1 MLTLNNFSLEE
12 RLRDTHTE
20 SRKARTRRT
29 SSNNLNCLD
38 ELRRVY
44 NGSKIKCH
52 TTRNKSGESTIS
64 FTQIIDLYP
73 HKSDIAWLQSSLY
86 IYMCVYVC
94 VFSFFVC
101 LFHFTSY
108 QFLFIDMNTES
119 LFKISLG
126 NCWEIEF
133 SY

>member
-12 RLRDTHTE
+12 RLRDTHRE

-29 SSNNLNCLD
+29 SSNNRNGLD

-86 IYMCVYVC
+86 IYMCVCLV
-94 VFSFFVC
+94 SLFVC
-101 LFHFTSY
+101 FTSRLTN
-108 QFLFIDMNTES
+108 FCL
-119 LFKISLG
+119 
-126 NCWEIEF
+126 
-133 SY
+133 